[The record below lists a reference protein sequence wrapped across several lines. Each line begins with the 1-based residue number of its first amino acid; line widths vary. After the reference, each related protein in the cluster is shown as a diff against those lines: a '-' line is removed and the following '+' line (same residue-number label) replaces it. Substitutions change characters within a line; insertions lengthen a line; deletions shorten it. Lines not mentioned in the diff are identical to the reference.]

1 MLFDFYFLKKAASEY
16 VIITANSDNEVRQTS
31 MY

>member
-1 MLFDFYFLKKAASEY
+1 MLFGFYFLKKAAYKY
-16 VIITANSDNEVRQTS
+16 VIITANSNNEVRQTS